1 MSLIERDWVMRMVKQ
16 IVDFIARALK
26 LAKEGKDK
34 EAIELLESGCL
45 EVLGIPWSA
54 LALVDSKSAAGV
66 LGDGARVAAF
76 GRILEER
83 ATIEAMQGKVALAA
97 QRREHA
103 LEIYQEALARSP
115 KNAEALA
122 GVARLNG
129 STQTPAE

>member
-16 IVDFIARALK
+16 LVDFIARALK
-26 LAKEGKDK
+26 LAKEGRDK

-83 ATIEAMQGKVALAA
+83 ASIEAMQGKVALAA
-97 QRREHA
+97 QRRQHA
-103 LEIYQEALARSP
+103 LEIYREALARSP
-115 KNAEALA
+115 KNAEALE
-122 GVARLNG
+122 GVARLNAT
-129 STQTPAE
+129 TQTRAE

>member
-16 IVDFIARALK
+16 LVDFIARALK
-26 LAKEGKDK
+26 LAKEGRDK

-83 ATIEAMQGKVALAA
+83 ASIEAMQGKVALAA
-97 QRREHA
+97 QRRQHA

-115 KNAEALA
+115 KNAEALE
-122 GVARLNG
+122 GVARLSG
-129 STQTPAE
+129 TTQTRAE